1 MRRSSWIELRFGN
14 RLTNILV
21 GRANQLCG
29 ADEES
34 VCSLV
39 PVSSFPN
46 LVVGRLLFFV
56 CRGLTPTGGHT
67 AKPRIEES
75 IATWNILL
83 SLTGRIEQRTGTHAG
98 LRRQASQVPIT
109 LVGTLPSSE
118 ESGRPNRLELERDT
132 PRDANPAFIER
143 AAVSGAMH
151 TPAKSKIMVTTSP
164 CDVLPH
170 WNATLTVPQ
179 SFKTRLHTKI
189 VTAPQRHRRLRLG

>member
-1 MRRSSWIELRFGN
+1 MYSDHRGSGQTDDTACLPKVSGAIRTLISTVGLNPELNEAF
-14 RLTNILV
+14 ILD
-21 GRANQLCG
+21 RAAIRQPVNQHSCW
-29 ADEES
+29 
-34 VCSLV
+34 
-39 PVSSFPN
+39 PW
-46 LVVGRLLFFV
+46 
-56 CRGLTPTGGHT
+56 
-67 AKPRIEES
+67 KK
-75 IATWNILL
+75 ATVL